1 MDDSYKENHLL
12 LQKSLSNVYECGKAC
27 QAIPAQVLSLAE
39 RYLCDSSQREH
50 NDYSHHSMEHY
61 FGLFHSLDMK
71 YKAESALQTPL
82 FFLLQE
88 APIQALN
95 TILRIMNY
103 ATNCYSSS
111 KLATEYSECSQIE
124 LHFTDGTVQRQVC
137 SDRL

>member
-1 MDDSYKENHLL
+1 
-12 LQKSLSNVYECGKAC
+12 
-27 QAIPAQVLSLAE
+27 
-39 RYLCDSSQREH
+39 
-50 NDYSHHSMEHY
+50 MEYY
-61 FGLFHSLDMK
+61 FGLSHSLDMK

-88 APIQALN
+88 APIRALN

-124 LHFTDGTVQRQVC
+124 IHFTDGTVQRQVC
-137 SDRL
+137 SDRLWKMYEVLM